1 MESYGDN
8 AGVTNQ
14 EGAAEASKSQRM
26 MMEEYKQ
33 DQRKGLDSEEL
44 ENYDYADMAYDLWA
58 LFEWA
63 GLIY

>member
-1 MESYGDN
+1 MESYDDN
-8 AGVTNQ
+8 AGVANQ
-14 EGAAEASKSQRM
+14 EGAAEASKSQRK

-44 ENYDYADMAYDLWA
+44 ENFDYADMAHDLWV

-63 GLIY
+63 GLI